1 MDENTVKQA
10 TEIRRLAEERLMSR
24 ALKPASDMPEADTQR
39 LLHELQV
46 HQIELEM
53 QNEELQRAWREVD
66 NGREK
71 YTDLFDFAP
80 VGYLLLDH
88 LGYILQTNL
97 TGARMIGGNRVDL
110 VGRRLS
116 LFVVESDRL
125 ELKCFI
131 EKVFATRMRQ
141 ACELTLSHE
150 HDSRAPLNVGVAGSP
165 SADGQECRI
174 VLTDITERVNAQE
187 ALRQLNAHLE
197 QRVVDRTAQLL
208 AANKEMEAFSYSISH
223 DLKAPLRAIDG
234 FSIILL
240 EDYAANLPPE
250 AQKYLNRVC
259 ANVVKMR
266 QMVDGLLSLAR
277 LGRNDFEPK
286 MQATTAVVRRAL
298 EELKAETADREIE
311 IVVNPLPNCTAD
323 AVLLRQV
330 FANLL
335 ANAIKFTSKT
345 PTARIEVGATED
357 KGQVVFYVRDN
368 GAGFNMHYADKL
380 FGAFQRLHSE
390 DEFAGTG
397 IGLTIVQRIIHR
409 HGGRVWAEGEVNH
422 GATFYFTLGDAK

>member
-1 MDENTVKQA
+1 MDKKTVRET

-97 TGARMIGGNRVDL
+97 TGARMIGGHRADL

-116 LFVVESDRL
+116 LFVVESQRL
-125 ELKCFI
+125 ELKNFI

-150 HDSRAPLNVGVAGSP
+150 HNGSAPLNVHVGGSP

-187 ALRQLNAHLE
+187 ALRQLTAQLE
-197 QRVVDRTAQLL
+197 QRVVERTAQLV

-345 PTARIEVGATED
+345 PNARIEVGATED